1 MFPIPIYFLE
11 VKKRDHSQVT
21 VVLLKIQ
28 INIRRERY
36 LSVKVQ
42 VREDTVCVR

>member
-1 MFPIPIYFLE
+1 LN
-11 VKKRDHSQVT
+11 
-21 VVLLKIQ
+21 IQ